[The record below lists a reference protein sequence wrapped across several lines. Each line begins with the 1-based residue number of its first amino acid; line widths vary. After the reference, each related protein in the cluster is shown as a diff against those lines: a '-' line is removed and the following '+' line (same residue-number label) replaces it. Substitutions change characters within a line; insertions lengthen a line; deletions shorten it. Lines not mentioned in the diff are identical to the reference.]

1 MNQTRIYQIT
11 LISLFYFASFQI
23 TLQLKFPNIVKQ
35 TNLLSPAEKINKTN
49 TRFSEYHFLINNM
62 CSLI

>member
-11 LISLFYFASFQI
+11 LISLFYFFQI
-23 TLQLKFPNIVKQ
+23 PLQLKFPNIVKQ